1 MIFKNKNIRKI
12 IVRILIAFAIVAL
25 AEYLV
30 IIFLSSN
37 PILMLKLQGVIG
49 VSIIAFLIHSCYKI
63 WVIANLD
70 HPLSENGDSNHE

>member
-12 IVRILIAFAIVAL
+12 IIRILIAFAIVGL

-30 IIFLSSN
+30 ITLLHSK
-37 PILMLKLQGVIG
+37 PILMLKIQGIIG

-63 WVIANLD
+63 WVITNLD
-70 HPLSENGDSNHE
+70 HPLSENGDSNHH